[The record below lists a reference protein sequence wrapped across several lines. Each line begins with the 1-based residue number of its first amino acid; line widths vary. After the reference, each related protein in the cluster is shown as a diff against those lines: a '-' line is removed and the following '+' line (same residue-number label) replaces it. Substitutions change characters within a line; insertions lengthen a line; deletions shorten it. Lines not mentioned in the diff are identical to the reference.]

1 MNLYEDYENTELTKT
16 GWRVGYIRNS
26 AVYIG
31 AYPYESFMSDG
42 GENVSL
48 AAHS

>member
-1 MNLYEDYENTELTKT
+1 MNLYEDYENTELTKI
-16 GWRVGYIRNS
+16 GYIRNS